1 MVGGVVGR
9 RRRRGFA
16 IVIAIA
22 EVHGV
27 FCSVVR
33 WIECCSVFGSGL
45 SGMVVLVGM
54 GWRMAVC
61 LREVAF

>member
-1 MVGGVVGR
+1 MV
-9 RRRRGFA
+9 A
-16 IVIAIA
+16 IATAIA

-27 FCSVVR
+27 FCSVAVR
-33 WIECCSVFGSGL
+33 GWIEYCSVFGDGL
-45 SGMVVLVGM
+45 GDMVVLVGV